1 MFLFFHFSEH
11 YADYLFFLN
20 IFNFFYR
27 GLTPAQ
33 AELKFLNVAKVIE
46 MYGVDRHTVF
56 GKDGSD
62 YILGLTPTG
71 ILIYE
76 GESKIGLFFW
86 NKITKLDFKKKKLTL
101 VVVED
106 TDEGFEQVI
115 SRDFLIGFFGAK
127 IQFLFSLQQEHM
139 FVFRL
144 RNEKATKHLWKC
156 AVEHHSFF
164 RLTAPVK
171 GLSARQNFFRMGSRF
186 RYSGRTEIQ
195 HTLRGQYYLFWIMHP
210 FLYFFENKFFVS

>member
-1 MFLFFHFSEH
+1 MYKFFNCT
-11 YADYLFFLN
+11 FFLKFL
-20 IFNFFYR
+20 IFFFFYR

-115 SRDFLIGFFGAK
+115 SRDFFML
-127 IQFLFSLQQEHM
+127 
-139 FVFRL
+139 
-144 RNEKATKHLWKC
+144 
-156 AVEHHSFF
+156 
-164 RLTAPVK
+164 
-171 GLSARQNFFRMGSRF
+171 
-186 RYSGRTEIQ
+186 
-195 HTLRGQYYLFWIMHP
+195 
-210 FLYFFENKFFVS
+210 